1 MDKIDGEYEILYT
14 DTMNSIEH
22 IKDLIELIDIEYEFW
37 HRSII
42 DRLCGTYINDE
53 HLDIKLSILS
63 SDLTR
68 FCDFI
73 RMKSCDFSPSL
84 KCILINKNDRV
95 IELSHTLLLNINI
108 ANKIPNSKY
117 GRLFGL
123 ITRLMPYEHKDLEY
137 ADKAYNKLYE
147 ALMSIYETMNNNN
160 SVTISTDMLA
170 RFT

>member
-1 MDKIDGEYEILYT
+1 MGKIDGEYEILYA
-14 DTMNSIEH
+14 DIMNSIEH
-22 IKDLIELIDIEYEFW
+22 IKDLIDLIDIEYEFW

-42 DRLCGTYINDE
+42 DRLCGIYINDE

-68 FCDFI
+68 FCDFV
-73 RMKSCDFSPSL
+73 RMKACDFSPSL
-84 KCILINKNDRV
+84 RCILNNKNDRI

-123 ITRLMPYEHKDLEY
+123 ITRLTAHKHKDLEY

-147 ALMSIYETMNNNN
+147 ELMSIHETMSNNN